1 MNRRDFLKNS
11 GIIAAAATLSPVM
24 TACGNEAS
32 DLAGMKNIPDAYETD
47 LLVVGGGPAGSCA
60 AVAAARMGV
69 KTIIIDNGNCL
80 GGMATKGLVGPFMTC
95 YDRYGEQMIIKG
107 IFGEIVDRLVEK
119 NWAIHPEHVRW
130 ESPYTAWIKAGHDH
144 VTPFDPEGLKVIL
157 ETMCGEAGVKILYHT
172 NFVETIMNGNAAAGA
187 VVLQKQG
194 LRKIH
199 ARMVIDATGDGDVA
213 VSAGFS
219 VLDGVQG
226 ERRQESSRPVSS
238 SG

>member
-69 KTIIIDNGNCL
+69 KTIIIDSGNCL

-107 IFGEIVDRLVEK
+107 IFGEIVDS
-119 NWAIHPEHVRW
+119 N
-130 ESPYTAWIKAGHDH
+130 T
-144 VTPFDPEGLKVIL
+144 TLKI
-157 ETMCGEAGVKILYHT
+157 
-172 NFVETIMNGNAAAGA
+172 
-187 VVLQKQG
+187 
-194 LRKIH
+194 
-199 ARMVIDATGDGDVA
+199 
-213 VSAGFS
+213 
-219 VLDGVQG
+219 
-226 ERRQESSRPVSS
+226 
-238 SG
+238 

>member
-11 GIIAAAATLSPVM
+11 GIIAAAATLSPVI

-95 YDRYGEQMIIKG
+95 YDRYGEQ
-107 IFGEIVDRLVEK
+107 
-119 NWAIHPEHVRW
+119 
-130 ESPYTAWIKAGHDH
+130 
-144 VTPFDPEGLKVIL
+144 
-157 ETMCGEAGVKILYHT
+157 
-172 NFVETIMNGNAAAGA
+172 
-187 VVLQKQG
+187 
-194 LRKIH
+194 
-199 ARMVIDATGDGDVA
+199 
-213 VSAGFS
+213 
-219 VLDGVQG
+219 
-226 ERRQESSRPVSS
+226 
-238 SG
+238 

>member
-144 VTPFDPEGLKVIL
+144 VTPFDPEG
-157 ETMCGEAGVKILYHT
+157 
-172 NFVETIMNGNAAAGA
+172 
-187 VVLQKQG
+187 
-194 LRKIH
+194 
-199 ARMVIDATGDGDVA
+199 
-213 VSAGFS
+213 
-219 VLDGVQG
+219 
-226 ERRQESSRPVSS
+226 
-238 SG
+238 